1 MPIRNIKNNPLITLT
16 NSNIMICQGLTPPF
30 LFLFSADVPRLL
42 YYSHIPAAIIS
53 LFLGILILKFGDKR
67 KSSIILFF
75 LTMDFFLLFITNIAI
90 WTNIDAG
97 LLTFLWSLNQFIF
110 LLLPILSLYLFAV
123 FLNRDFSL
131 PLYHKIF
138 GLIAAF
144 LFVPMVWFGY
154 NINYFDLYNCEAV
167 EGGLVSFYQNGI
179 LLLSTFIIIFSSIK
193 RLLSIK
199 EKREDKIKIMLLAFG
214 LCSMLFSLFFSWNPA
229 IFGYSFAAEQ
239 FGFVGMVIF
248 LLVISYLIVKFKAF
262 SVKLLATQALV
273 WGLSV
278 LIGSQFFFIEV
289 TINFILNGI
298 GFVAS
303 VVLGRYLIL
312 SVKKEVQ
319 QKEELAKL
327 DVELENLLKERESLV
342 HLVTHKVKGS
352 FTRSKYIFAGIL
364 DGTYGEIS
372 PEIKKVAGQGLES
385 DNTGIET
392 VDLVLSVAN
401 MQKGTVKYDM
411 KPLNLKDLVE
421 KNISDKKIAI
431 EAHGLKIETDIKESV
446 YQVIG
451 DAFWL
456 KEAIANLIENSI
468 KYTPKGSITIGLQ
481 KKDKNIL
488 LFVKDTGIG
497 ITEEDKKSL
506 FTEGGRGK
514 NSVKIN
520 VDSTGYGLYSVKLI
534 ADAHKGR
541 VWAESEGA
549 DKGST
554 FYMELAAV

>member
-1 MPIRNIKNNPLITLT
+1 
-16 NSNIMICQGLTPPF
+16 
-30 LFLFSADVPRLL
+30 
-42 YYSHIPAAIIS
+42 
-53 LFLGILILKFGDKR
+53 
-67 KSSIILFF
+67 
-75 LTMDFFLLFITNIAI
+75 MDFFLLFITNIAI

-392 VDLVLSVAN
+392 VDLVLNVSN

-411 KPLNLKDLVE
+411 KQLNLKEVVDKVIAE
-421 KNISDKKIAI
+421 KKIYI
-431 EAHGLKIETDIKESV
+431 EERGLKLDNQIKDGV
-446 YQVIG
+446 YNING
-451 DAFWL
+451 DVFWL
-456 KEAIANLIENSI
+456 KEAINNLVDNAI
-468 KYTPKGSITIGLQ
+468 KYTRAGVVTVNLENKEGKIVLS
-481 KKDKNIL
+481 
-488 LFVKDTGIG
+488 VRDTGVG
-497 ITEEDKKSL
+497 ITDEDKPLL

-514 NSVKIN
+514 NSLKVNI
-520 VDSTGYGLYSVKLI
+520 DSTGYGLYSVKLI

-541 VWAESEGA
+541 VWAESEGEN
-549 DKGST
+549 KGST
-554 FYMELAAV
+554 FYMELTAV

>member
-1 MPIRNIKNNPLITLT
+1 
-16 NSNIMICQGLTPPF
+16 MICQGLTQPF
-30 LFLFSADVPRLL
+30 LFLFSADVPPLL
-42 YYSHIPAAIIS
+42 YYSHIPSAIIS
-53 LFLGILILKFGDKR
+53 LLLGILILKLGDKR

-75 LTMDFFLLFITNIAI
+75 LTMNFFLLFITNIAI

-97 LLTFLWSLNQFIF
+97 LLTFLWSINQFIF

-123 FLNRDFSL
+123 FLNKDLIL
-131 PLYHKIF
+131 PLPHKIF
-138 GLIAAF
+138 GLLTAF
-144 LFVPMVWFGY
+144 LFLPIIWFGY

-167 EGGLVSFYQNGI
+167 EGKLVTFYQNGI
-179 LLLSTFIIIFSSIK
+179 LLASTFIIVISSIR
-193 RLLSIK
+193 RLVSIK
-199 EKREDKIKIMLLAFG
+199 EKREEKIKIILLAFG

-239 FGFVGMVIF
+239 FGFVGMIIF
-248 LLVISYLIVKFKAF
+248 LLIISYLIVKFKAF

-273 WGLSV
+273 WGLSA
-278 LIGSQFFFIEV
+278 LIGSQFFFIKV
-289 TINFILNGI
+289 TTNFILNGI
-298 GFVAS
+298 GFIAS
-303 VVLGRYLIL
+303 IVLGRYLVL

-364 DGTYGEIS
+364 DGTYGEIN

-385 DNTGIET
+385 DNAGIET

-401 MQKGTVKYDM
+401 MQKGTVRYDM

-446 YQVIG
+446 YQVLG

-456 KEAIANLIENSI
+456 KEAVANLIENSI
-468 KYTPKGSITIGLQ
+468 KYTPTGTIVVGLE
-481 KKDKNIL
+481 KKEKNIV

-497 ITEEDKKSL
+497 INDEDKKSL

-514 NSVKIN
+514 NSVKVN

-534 ADAHKGR
+534 IDAHKGR
-541 VWAESEGA
+541 TWAESEGTG
-549 DKGST
+549 KGST
-554 FYMELAAV
+554 FFVELPIA